1 MAQPC
6 LVFYIQFNT
15 FVLRAA
21 YENVIYRGILML
33 NKNKYNVRE
42 EEEQTFDIPEWHKA
56 IIDQRLAAYK
66 ANPTDV
72 IDFDK
77 VCDDI
82 EKEL

>member
-1 MAQPC
+1 MNLQ
-6 LVFYIQFNT
+6 YISDNKGQTTGIFMPIQDWQY
-15 FVLRAA
+15 LKKK
-21 YENVIYRGILML
+21 YKGLEN
-33 NKNKYNVRE
+33 
-42 EEEQTFDIPEWHKA
+42 EEQAFDIPEWHKA

-77 VCDDI
+77 ACDDI